1 MGIIDRGLQMK
12 ISELIDD
19 YKTYLKHERGL
30 VSQTITCYVNDIITL
45 IRVVGDKEP
54 RELTLNDLRAYIQ
67 HLSSIGY
74 ARATIRR
81 RIHGLNAWYV
91 FLVLAGH
98 VNEEL
103 SRKLHVPKKTRTQ
116 AKWLTED
123 ELKRF
128 VSTPTE
134 PRLAC
139 AWGFLAWCGLR
150 RSELMKLQWQDIKLD
165 DGVVIIR
172 KAKGG
177 KDRTLPL
184 ADELKHRIRFFHG
197 LQFNPSEGR
206 VFGAWGLN
214 RFMRE
219 FRVHI
224 ANAGLEN
231 ITPRTL
237 RHTFATHLVRNGV
250 SLMVVRELLGHTDI
264 GTTMIYAHNDPML
277 MKDAMEKFPI

>member
-1 MGIIDRGLQMK
+1 MK

-30 VSQTITCYVNDIITL
+30 VAQTITSYTNDIITL
-45 IRVVGDKEP
+45 IRIVGDKEP
-54 RELTLNDLRAYIQ
+54 CELTLTDLRAYVQ
-67 HLSSIGY
+67 HLSGLGY

-103 SRKLHVPKKTRTQ
+103 SRKLHVPKKTRPQ
-116 AKWLTED
+116 APWLTVD

-128 VSTPTE
+128 VNTPSE

-139 AWGFLAWCGLR
+139 AWGLLAWCGLR
-150 RSELMKLQWQDIKLD
+150 RGELFKLQWQDIKLD
-165 DGVVIIR
+165 DDVIIIR

-184 ADELKHRIRFFHG
+184 SEELKYRIRDFWG
-197 LQFNPSEGR
+197 LQLCPTEGR
-206 VFGAWGLN
+206 VFGKWGIN

-219 FRVHI
+219 FREHI
-224 ANAGLEN
+224 ANAELEN

-250 SLMVVRELLGHTDI
+250 SLMVVRELMGHTDI

-277 MKDAMEKFPI
+277 MKDAMQKFPV